1 MGFPQKIADE
11 VLVRCSR
18 HCCLCGV
25 YAGSKIE
32 LHHIKQVAD
41 GGDDSAENCIPLC
54 LNCHAEVKAYNPHH
68 PKGRKFTETEL
79 KGHRDK
85 YYALFSSL
93 PNHPEEH
100 DEIKEGKLHVFPPK
114 ENIPVTLWGYPEQD
128 KACYL
133 LPGKMLL
140 IAGYTGTRKSTYVQ
154 HIVNTNLCRGQRIAY
169 CCLKDNPLDV
179 AIEIIAE
186 NSCLNAVNVK
196 RGELTE
202 DGWRTLSLNQHQ
214 IESENLVLFPYNE
227 VAHPNQVLSVVESSG
242 AEVVIIDDMNGLL
255 FDDDIAIE
263 RFMYQLKNVASGSNT
278 IVIAIYN
285 MPVPSRRGDMRPM
298 LSDFPSNSYY
308 RLFDIVQFMFKP
320 SDYYDVETLEEE
332 TVEAIFV
339 KGTIKT
345 PCVVKMYA
353 PSQITHVIPVDV
365 ER

>member
-140 IAGYTGTRKSTYVQ
+140 IAGYTGTRKVHTSNILLILTSAAGKELP
-154 HIVNTNLCRGQRIAY
+154 IV
-169 CCLKDNPLDV
+169 V
-179 AIEIIAE
+179 
-186 NSCLNAVNVK
+186 
-196 RGELTE
+196 
-202 DGWRTLSLNQHQ
+202 
-214 IESENLVLFPYNE
+214 
-227 VAHPNQVLSVVESSG
+227 
-242 AEVVIIDDMNGLL
+242 
-255 FDDDIAIE
+255 
-263 RFMYQLKNVASGSNT
+263 
-278 IVIAIYN
+278 
-285 MPVPSRRGDMRPM
+285 
-298 LSDFPSNSYY
+298 
-308 RLFDIVQFMFKP
+308 
-320 SDYYDVETLEEE
+320 
-332 TVEAIFV
+332 
-339 KGTIKT
+339 
-345 PCVVKMYA
+345 
-353 PSQITHVIPVDV
+353 
-365 ER
+365 

>member
-154 HIVNTNLCRGQRIAY
+154 HIVNTKKLIIKKEVCSFRAGNASTLKNL
-169 CCLKDNPLDV
+169 PLYSD
-179 AIEIIAE
+179 I
-186 NSCLNAVNVK
+186 SM
-196 RGELTE
+196 
-202 DGWRTLSLNQHQ
+202 
-214 IESENLVLFPYNE
+214 ENLHFFIICCFHINVNWFLRKE
-227 VAHPNQVLSVVESSG
+227 VLSH
-242 AEVVIIDDMNGLL
+242 
-255 FDDDIAIE
+255 
-263 RFMYQLKNVASGSNT
+263 
-278 IVIAIYN
+278 
-285 MPVPSRRGDMRPM
+285 
-298 LSDFPSNSYY
+298 
-308 RLFDIVQFMFKP
+308 
-320 SDYYDVETLEEE
+320 
-332 TVEAIFV
+332 V
-339 KGTIKT
+339 K
-345 PCVVKMYA
+345 
-353 PSQITHVIPVDV
+353 
-365 ER
+365 